1 MRGIRTL
8 RTRLF
13 LWFFGAIV
21 VAFASSAAVVGCTRP
36 EAFTTGAEVLA
47 RNVSTRLALDW
58 DDAKATDDF
67 VEEVRRVTGF
77 EVRLFRDPGKLPP
90 NVKRVAL
97 RGGLFA
103 PNGPE
108 RVFVPILRGGE
119 LVGALQMERYG
130 GGFRPAPLW
139 RLGLGL
145 LAAMLVVIVAASRVA
160 NELARPLERLG
171 EAADRFGAGDLAFRT
186 DLADAPKRWIASE
199 VHGVAVAFNE
209 MAARV
214 EATVRGQRELLGAIS
229 HELRSPLGRARV
241 ALEIARD
248 RVNDEA
254 APESRRSPVA
264 QLGEIER
271 QLAEVDVILG
281 DLLAVT
287 RAGLA
292 DLRREPTAI
301 VPWIRARADEE
312 RAAGAIE
319 IDATS
324 IDDSASVDADRAL
337 LARAFHNVVAN
348 AHAHGHPEDA
358 PLRVVVGPG
367 EAPGTVVIGV
377 RDRGPGF
384 APDFL
389 PRAFEPFVRGD
400 AARARVGG
408 GGTGLGL
415 ALVRRI
421 AEAHGGS
428 ATAANLVEGETI
440 VGAEVCI
447 TLKLGRA

>member
-21 VAFASSAAVVGCTRP
+21 LAFASSAAVVGCARP

-47 RNVSTRLALDW
+47 RNVSSELAARW
-58 DDAKATDDF
+58 DDPKATDDF
-67 VEEVRRVTGF
+67 VAEVRRVTGF
-77 EVRLFRDPGKLPP
+77 EVKLVRDPARLPP
-90 NVKRVAL
+90 NVARVAK

-103 PNGPE
+103 PAGPE
-108 RVFVPILRGGE
+108 QVFVPIVRGGE
-119 LVGALQMERYG
+119 LLGALRMERYG

-145 LAAMLVVIVAASRVA
+145 AAAMLVIVVAAGHVS
-160 NELARPLERLG
+160 NQLARPLERLG
-171 EAADRFGAGDLAFRT
+171 EAAARFGGGDLAFRT
-186 DLADAPKRWIASE
+186 DVAEAPKRWVASE
-199 VHGVAVAFNE
+199 VHGVAVSFNE

-248 RVNDEA
+248 RASDDA
-254 APESRRSPVA
+254 APESRRSPAPQLAVIERE
-264 QLGEIER
+264 LGE
-271 QLAEVDVILG
+271 VDAILG

-292 DLRREPTAI
+292 DLRREPLAV
-301 VPWIRARADEE
+301 VPWVRARADEE
-312 RAAGAIE
+312 RAAGPIDVVVEGVAD
-319 IDATS
+319 DAT
-324 IDDSASVDADRAL
+324 IHADRAL
-337 LARAFHNVVAN
+337 LGRALHNVVAN
-348 AHAHGHPEDA
+348 ARAHGHPAGE
-358 PLRVVVGPG
+358 PLVVTVRAEGARVAIV
-367 EAPGTVVIGV
+367 V

-384 APDFL
+384 PADFL
-389 PRAFEPFVRGD
+389 PRAFDAFARGD
-400 AARARVGG
+400 SARARIGD

-421 AEAHGGS
+421 VEAHGG
-428 ATAANLVEGETI
+428 TAEAHNVDG
-440 VGAEVCI
+440 GAEVSVN
-447 TLKLGRA
+447 LPRA

>member
-1 MRGIRTL
+1 MRGPRTL

-13 LWFFGAIV
+13 LWFFSAIL
-21 VAFASSAAVVGCTRP
+21 VAFATSALVVGCTRP

-47 RNVSTRLALDW
+47 RNVSTQLATTW
-58 DDAKATDDF
+58 DDPNATDAF
-67 VEEVRRVTGF
+67 VDEVRRVTGF
-77 EVRLFRDPGKLPP
+77 EVRLFRDPTKLPS

-97 RGGLFA
+97 RGGAFA

-108 RVFVPILRGGE
+108 RVFVPIVRSGD

-145 LAAMLVVIVAASRVA
+145 LAAMLVIIVAAGHVS
-160 NELARPLERLG
+160 NQLARPLERLG

-186 DLADAPKRWIASE
+186 DIADASKRWVASE
-199 VHGVAVAFNE
+199 VHGVAVAFNG
-209 MAARV
+209 MARRV

-248 RVNDEA
+248 RVSDDA
-254 APESRRSPVA
+254 APESRRSPIA
-264 QLGEIER
+264 QLGEIEK
-271 QLAEVDVILG
+271 QLGEVDAILG

-292 DLRREPTAI
+292 DLRKAPVAI
-301 VPWIRARADEE
+301 VPWLRE
-312 RAAGAIE
+312 RAAEESAEGRIE
-319 IDATS
+319 IDAGDVG
-324 IDDSASVDADRAL
+324 DDVLVQADAALLSRAL
-337 LARAFHNVVAN
+337 HNLVAN
-348 AHAHGHPEDA
+348 ARAHGHPEGA
-358 PLRVVVGPG
+358 PLAIAVRT
-367 EAPGTVVIGV
+367 EAASLTFAV
-377 RDRGPGF
+377 RDHGPGF

-389 PRAFEPFVRGD
+389 SRAFEPFVRGD
-400 AARARVGG
+400 ASRARVGG

-421 AEAHGGS
+421 AEAHGG
-428 ATAANLVEGETI
+428 TAEARNVEG
-440 VGAEVCI
+440 GAEV
-447 TLKLGRA
+447 TVALPRG